1 MRQLQTFSPCF
12 RKIIRNPTNRNRR
25 GDGLQFAVIAL
36 HYNKESVSGARRNT
50 NQGLP
55 RSLCSAITPAG
66 DQDYITL
73 PMCRIFFSF

>member
-1 MRQLQTFSPCF
+1 
-12 RKIIRNPTNRNRR
+12 
-25 GDGLQFAVIAL
+25 VIAL